1 MIGIYNDGAG
11 IAEAEKE
18 WIWERGYRSEEK
30 DVAGSGLGLY
40 ISREIVTI
48 HGGSCGSENELSGV
62 TFWMRL
68 PVSSLEKQSNVSDAH
83 ISPTFT

>member
-1 MIGIYNDGAG
+1 M
-11 IAEAEKE
+11 
-18 WIWERGYRSEEK
+18 
-30 DVAGSGLGLY
+30 Y

-68 PVSSLEKQSNVSDAH
+68 PVSSLENRVIVSDAH